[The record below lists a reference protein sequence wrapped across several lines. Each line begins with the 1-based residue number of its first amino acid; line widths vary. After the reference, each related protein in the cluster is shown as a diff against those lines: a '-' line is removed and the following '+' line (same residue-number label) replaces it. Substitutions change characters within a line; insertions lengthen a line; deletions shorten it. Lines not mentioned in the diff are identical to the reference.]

1 MKSTGMI
8 AVVVAMVVAPAFAQ
22 DELLVGNK
30 SADTVWRLNLADG
43 RRVGEVDSGAGP
55 HEIAVSP
62 DGSTALVTDYGHREA
77 GNSLTVIDLASGNAQ
92 ASIDL
97 GEHRRPHGVRFLA
110 DGRRAVVTTEGS
122 GSLVVVDVGAGRVER
137 AIEVGAGTA
146 HMVALSRDG
155 STAYVS
161 KIAAGSVSR
170 IELGTGE
177 KTHERPA
184 GQGAEGIEVAA
195 DGAVWVTNRAQ
206 DTVTVHDPDTLAIR
220 HTLASEGFPIRIV
233 FTADDRHALVTNA
246 RAATVAVFDATS
258 RERVATVPLAP
269 QGAQYR
275 QTLLGRDALP
285 IGVIADPC
293 RPRAYVAISGA
304 DLVAV
309 IDTRSWTVVE
319 HWQTGREPD
328 ALALSGRSCE

>member
-1 MKSTGMI
+1 MSIAGMI
-8 AVVVAMVVAPAFAQ
+8 AVLVTMAVTPAFAQ
-22 DELLVGNK
+22 HELLVGNK
-30 SADTVWRLNLADG
+30 SADTVWRLSLDDG
-43 RRVGEVDSGAGP
+43 RRLGEVASGEGP

-62 DGSTALVTDYGHREA
+62 NGDIALVTDYGRREA
-77 GNSLTVIDLASGNAQ
+77 GNSLTVVELANSRAQ
-92 ASIDL
+92 PGIDL
-97 GEHRRPHGVRFLA
+97 GDHRRPHGARFLP
-110 DGRRAVVTTEGS
+110 DGRRAVVTSEHS
-122 GSLVVVDVGAGRVER
+122 GKLLVVDVAARQVER
-137 AIEVGAGTA
+137 AIEIGAGTA

-161 KIAAGSVSR
+161 KIAAGTVSR
-170 IELGTGE
+170 IDLDRGE

-184 GQGAEGIEVAA
+184 GKGAEGVEVAV
-195 DGAVWVTNRAQ
+195 DGTVWVTNRAQ
-206 DTVTVHDPDTLAIR
+206 DTVTLHDPDTLAIR
-220 HTLASEGFPIRIV
+220 HTLVSEGFPIRIV

-246 RAATVAVFDATS
+246 RAATLAVFDTTS

-269 QGAQYR
+269 EGAQYK

-285 IGVIADPC
+285 IGVIADRC

-309 IDTRSWTVVE
+309 IDTRAWTVVD